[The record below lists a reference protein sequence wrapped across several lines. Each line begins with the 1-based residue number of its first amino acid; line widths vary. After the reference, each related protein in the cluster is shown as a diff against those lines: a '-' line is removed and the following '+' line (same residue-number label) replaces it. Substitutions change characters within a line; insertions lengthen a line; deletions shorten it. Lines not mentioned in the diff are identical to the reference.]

1 MTPVPSLPRSRVW
14 LFVAILA
21 CAGGACQSSPKYKD
35 PSRPIKERIANL
47 LSRMT
52 LEEKLAQMQAIWRPK
67 IKIQDEAG
75 RFDPAHAPE
84 VLGHGLGEFARPSE
98 IASTPNGPRLR
109 TAREEAEFVNAVQH
123 WVMEHTRLAIPVM
136 FHDEALHGFVALH
149 ATSFPVPIALA
160 SSWDPSLVERVM
172 GAAAFEARARGSQHV
187 LAPVIDL
194 GRDPRW
200 GRFEETYGEDPYL
213 VGRLGV
219 AAIRGYQGDKIPIGP
234 HNVLATLKHF
244 AGHGSNEAGVNA
256 APSLVPERLLRS
268 ELLTPFEV
276 AVKETAVL
284 AVMPSYN
291 EVDGVPSHANRWLLE
306 DVLRRE
312 WGFQGA
318 VVSDYFGI
326 QQLVSRQKV
335 AADLADAAVQSLN
348 AGVDIELPDGNAFLQ
363 LEKEIKD
370 GRVTMARID
379 QAVSRILEMKMA
391 AGLFE
396 HPYVDVDEAEH
407 AVNMPDHRG
416 LALEAARRSIVLLEN
431 RNHALPL
438 DRAKLKTLAVIGPNA
453 KGVRRGGYSADPGRG
468 VDVFSG
474 ITDAAGP
481 GVKVVYSEGVRIT
494 EADPNWDKDEV
505 VMGDP
510 VKNRQRIRDAVAV
523 ARAADAIVLAIGTN
537 ESTAREAW
545 TDDHRGDVAD
555 LSLTSQQDELA
566 DALIETGKPVIVLL
580 VNGRPLAIP
589 RIADHA
595 AAIVEAW
602 YVGQE
607 GGTAIGEVLFG
618 DVNPGGKLPVTI
630 PRSVGQLPVY
640 YNRRPTSYRPYLDM
654 TREPLWPFGHGLS
667 YTTFSISD
675 PTVTPASI
683 APDGHVTV
691 SVDVA
696 NTGTRDGD
704 EVVQLYLHDVVSS
717 VTRPVL
723 ELRGFKRVT
732 LAPGTRRTVSFT
744 IGPDALSLI
753 NREMRRVVEP
763 GRFEIL
769 VGASSASLKKAT
781 LDVVAR

>member
-1 MTPVPSLPRSRVW
+1 
-14 LFVAILA
+14 
-21 CAGGACQSSPKYKD
+21 
-35 PSRPIKERIANL
+35 
-47 LSRMT
+47 
-52 LEEKLAQMQAIWRPK
+52 
-67 IKIQDEAG
+67 
-75 RFDPAHAPE
+75 
-84 VLGHGLGEFARPSE
+84 
-98 IASTPNGPRLR
+98 
-109 TAREEAEFVNAVQH
+109 
-123 WVMEHTRLAIPVM
+123 
-136 FHDEALHGFVALH
+136 
-149 ATSFPVPIALA
+149 
-160 SSWDPSLVERVM
+160 
-172 GAAAFEARARGSQHV
+172 
-187 LAPVIDL
+187 
-194 GRDPRW
+194 
-200 GRFEETYGEDPYL
+200 
-213 VGRLGV
+213 
-219 AAIRGYQGDKIPIGP
+219 
-234 HNVLATLKHF
+234 
-244 AGHGSNEAGVNA
+244 
-256 APSLVPERLLRS
+256 
-268 ELLTPFEV
+268 
-276 AVKETAVL
+276 
-284 AVMPSYN
+284 
-291 EVDGVPSHANRWLLE
+291 
-306 DVLRRE
+306 
-312 WGFQGA
+312 
-318 VVSDYFGI
+318 
-326 QQLVSRQKV
+326 
-335 AADLADAAVQSLN
+335 
-348 AGVDIELPDGNAFLQ
+348 
-363 LEKEIKD
+363 
-370 GRVTMARID
+370 
-379 QAVSRILEMKMA
+379 
-391 AGLFE
+391 
-396 HPYVDVDEAEH
+396 
-407 AVNMPDHRG
+407 
-416 LALEAARRSIVLLEN
+416 
-431 RNHALPL
+431 
-438 DRAKLKTLAVIGPNA
+438 
-453 KGVRRGGYSADPGRG
+453 
-468 VDVFSG
+468 
-474 ITDAAGP
+474 
-481 GVKVVYSEGVRIT
+481 VRIT

-769 VGASSASLKKAT
+769 VGASSASLKKVT

>member
-1 MTPVPSLPRSRVW
+1 MSAVSSRRPRVSLLLALVVFACCAHDSTPR
-14 LFVAILA
+14 
-21 CAGGACQSSPKYKD
+21 YKN
-35 PSRPIKERIANL
+35 PTLPIKERVANL
-47 LSRMT
+47 LSQMT
-52 LEEKLAQMQAIWRPK
+52 LEEKIAQMQAIWRPT
-67 IKIQDEAG
+67 IKIQDETG
-75 RFDPAHAPE
+75 RFDPIHAPD

-160 SSWDPSLVERVM
+160 SSWDPSIVERVM
-172 GAAAFEARARGSQHV
+172 RAAAFEARARGSQHV

-213 VGRLGV
+213 VGRLGI
-219 AAIRGYQGDKIPIGP
+219 AAIRGLQGEEVPIGP

-268 ELLTPFEV
+268 ELLAPFEA
-276 AVKETAVL
+276 AVRETDVFT
-284 AVMPSYN
+284 VMPSYN

-312 WGFQGA
+312 WGFRGA

-335 AADLADAAVQSLN
+335 AADLSEAALQSLD
-348 AGVDIELPDGNAFLQ
+348 AGVDMELPDGNAFLQ
-363 LEKEIKD
+363 LTSLIKE
-370 GRVTMARID
+370 GRVTTARID
-379 QAVSRILEMKMA
+379 AAVSRVLEAKMM

-396 HPYVDVDEAEH
+396 HPYVDVDDAER
-407 AVNMPDHRG
+407 AVNMPDHST
-416 LALEAARRSIVLLEN
+416 LALDAARRSIVLLEN
-431 RNHALPL
+431 RHHVLPL
-438 DRAKLKTLAVIGPNA
+438 DRARVKTLAVVGPNA
-453 KGVRRGGYSADPGRG
+453 KGLRRGGYSADPGRG
-468 VDVFSG
+468 VDVLSG
-474 ITDAAGP
+474 ITNVAGS
-481 GVKVVYSEGVRIT
+481 GVKIVYADGVRIT
-494 EADPNWDKDEV
+494 ETDPNWDKDEV

-510 VKNRQRIRDAVAV
+510 AKNRQRIRDAVAA
-523 ARAADAIVLAIGTN
+523 ARTADAIVLAIGTN

-566 DALIETGKPVIVLL
+566 DALIDTGKPVIVVLI
-580 VNGRPLAIP
+580 NGRPLAIP
-589 RIADHA
+589 RIAERA
-595 AAIVEAW
+595 AAIFEAW

-607 GGTAIGEVLFG
+607 GGTAVGEVLFG
-618 DVNPGGKLPVTI
+618 DVNPGGKLPVSI
-630 PRSVGQLPVY
+630 PRAVGQLPVY
-640 YNRRPTSYRPYLDM
+640 YNRRPTSFRPYLDL
-654 TREPLWPFGHGLS
+654 TRAPLWAFGYGLS

-675 PTVTPASI
+675 PAVTPSSI
-683 APDGHVTV
+683 AANGRATV

-696 NTGTRDGD
+696 NTGSRAGD
-704 EVVQLYLHDVVSS
+704 EVVQLYIHDLVSS

-723 ELRGFKRVT
+723 ELRGFTRVT
-732 LAPGTRRTVSFT
+732 LAPGEHKTVSFT
-744 IGPDALSLI
+744 IGPDALSLVD
-753 NREMRRVVEP
+753 RHMRRVVEP

-769 VGASSASLKKAT
+769 VGTSSTALKKAT
-781 LDVVAR
+781 LDVTAR